1 MARVTGFTAARMR
14 LIEAASIVKGAVNAS
29 GRLILETRDGTT
41 IDAGNVRGSAG
52 PAGVGPV
59 GSVVMHAGASA
70 PSGYLLCRGQVVS
83 RTTYAALFAVL
94 GVTYGAGDGSTT
106 FTLPNLQGRVPVGL
120 DATQTEFDALAETG
134 GAKTH
139 TLTVDQMPSHA
150 HMNRTVSRFSVTG
163 TAHGSAAGSNG
174 GRSLVMGVGSGR
186 FIHDV
191 DTHRVNSTDQRNE
204 PLGGDQPHNNLQ
216 PYLVMNYIIKT

>member
-14 LIEAASIVKGAVNAS
+14 LIEAASIVKGSVNAS
-29 GRLILETRDGTT
+29 GRLILEKFDGTT
-41 IDAGNVRGSAG
+41 IDAGSVKGPTG

-59 GSVVMHAGASA
+59 GSVVMHAGPSA
-70 PSGYLLCRGQVVS
+70 PAGYLFCRGQTIS
-83 RTTYAALFAVL
+83 RTTYASLFAAI

-120 DATQTEFDALAETG
+120 DASQSEFDALAETG

-139 TLTVDQMPSHA
+139 TLTLEQMPSHRHVMNA
-150 HMNRTVSRFSVTG
+150 HNHEQVVIVNNTTGGLAARYDYDGDG
-163 TAHGSAAGSNG
+163 TAGRVYPQTGANTSSTVATMQDTG
-174 GRSLVMGVGSGR
+174 GG
-186 FIHDV
+186 
-191 DTHRVNSTDQRNE
+191 QA
-204 PLGGDQPHNNLQ
+204 HNNLQ